1 MIPVHIPEPLRE
13 GRGAIMTMDAES
25 LGDII
30 AHLDLSDDRDE
41 LFNFAV
47 NGELVLLGEKDI
59 ALKDGD
65 EVEIVVAMAGGET
78 CHEETRRRS
87 EEHTSELQSL
97 TNLVCRLL

>member
-1 MIPVHIPEPLRE
+1 MITVRLPEPLRID
-13 GRGAIMTMDAES
+13 RDAVIAMDAAS

-30 AHLDLSDDRDE
+30 ARLDLSDDRDE

-65 EVEIVVAMAGGET
+65 EVEIVVAMAGG
-78 CHEETRRRS
+78 
-87 EEHTSELQSL
+87 
-97 TNLVCRLL
+97 